1 MKLVRMRPGEVARGS
16 RKPIYDFRNTNNNND
31 DVDDDD
37 DEHND
42 VDVGKLFSIVMTPR
56 ASGSI
61 NARTWLVAS
70 VSRKSSSA
78 HKNQRFHRKPIL
90 EGVDG

>member
-1 MKLVRMRPGEVARGS
+1 MKLVRMRSGEVVRGS

-42 VDVGKLFSIVMTPR
+42 VDVGKLFSIVMTPPCPWIDKCPLM
-56 ASGSI
+56 ASG
-61 NARTWLVAS
+61 
-70 VSRKSSSA
+70 
-78 HKNQRFHRKPIL
+78 QR
-90 EGVDG
+90 